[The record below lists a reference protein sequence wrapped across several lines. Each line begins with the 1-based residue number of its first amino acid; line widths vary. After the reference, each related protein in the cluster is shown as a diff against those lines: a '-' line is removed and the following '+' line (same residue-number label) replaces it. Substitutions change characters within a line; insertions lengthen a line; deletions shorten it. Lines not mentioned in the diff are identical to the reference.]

1 MFPHNRLAAA
11 GCCYLHLET
20 NASEKNTKMNIII
33 TTSVDDV
40 LRWVWEFPG
49 PVFDLRSS
57 TNGRG
62 PKLAALAGYMSLAEN
77 DVANLLALP
86 YILDAAHRWGS
97 VSVVYVIGEQEAWET
112 ILAKS
117 WEISQE
123 CANRAKIAQIRARVT
138 TQTALWP

>member
-1 MFPHNRLAAA
+1 MK
-11 GCCYLHLET
+11 T
-20 NASEKNTKMNIII
+20 II

-40 LRWVWEFPG
+40 LRWVWESPG

-57 TNGRG
+57 TNGRSQE
-62 PKLAALAGYMSLAEN
+62 LVALAGYMSLAEN

-86 YILDAAHRWGS
+86 YILDTVHRWGS

-117 WEISQE
+117 REISRE
-123 CANRAKIAQIRARVT
+123 YASRAKIR
-138 TQTALWP
+138 PN